1 MAHAKRRPR
10 ETGGVLVLPSWKYSR
25 RVPPAIA
32 GAPIMPFNGE
42 PDENGTRLATPPA
55 PTTCL
60 SLIVTGGG
68 GHTRNAVP
76 NEVGPE
82 CDGYGQPKVWIKDL
96 HSLTNGDRAL
106 IKSVD
111 KIRYGPWY
119 RFHDRQMA
127 LSVLARHLRIG
138 TNQPIVAS
146 PATVSNALADMQS
159 RGAKF
164 T

>member
-1 MAHAKRRPR
+1 MEILEAGTAGHCWGTNHAFQWRTRREWNAAGDTARAHNLP
-10 ETGGVLVLPSWKYSR
+10 EPDCDGGV
-25 RVPPAIA
+25 
-32 GAPIMPFNGE
+32 
-42 PDENGTRLATPPA
+42 
-55 PTTCL
+55 
-60 SLIVTGGG
+60 

-76 NEVGPE
+76 NEVCPE
-82 CDGYGQPKVWIKDL
+82 CDGYGRPKVWIKDL

-111 KIRYGPWY
+111 KIRYGPRY

-146 PATVSNALADMQS
+146 PATVSNALAEMQS